1 MVFSGGPVHVVRPRP
16 VIALRPF
23 EKTYNFRET
32 LLGLFT
38 GYEPP
43 NYQSQDPE
51 AARPRRD
58 DPLIPGNILA
68 RHA

>member
-1 MVFSGGPVHVVRPRP
+1 MRQRP

-32 LLGLFT
+32 LLGLST

-43 NYQSQDPE
+43 IGAHYQSQDPE

-58 DPLIPGNILA
+58 DPLVPGNILA